1 MLKHGLLLL
10 LAWSAQAKD
19 LNFHFPKTNSPQRFD
34 IKVNQDF
41 LDFTLRKVRDYRP
54 ANSFFSDWTNE
65 GPPKDAVKDLAE
77 YWGSKYNWREVE
89 KSINKDYKH
98 YATTVP
104 GNGNYPAPIPIH
116 LVHERSKNSKA
127 TPLLLLHGWSS
138 THLEWRKVFPKLSKN
153 FHVVAIDLPGYGF
166 SPAPTKPGLGA
177 KEQAI
182 AFDALMQQ
190 LGYKKYGVVSTD
202 LGWVYGS
209 AMTEYVGENIIGHF
223 TDFFLAQPT
232 QEILA
237 RAEQGKTIQEENEY
251 LAGLNEFSTKHFA
264 YASVQSQKPG
274 LLAGVLSDSP
284 VGTAAWLWDLKE
296 GSSDGVEPTQEEVV
310 TDGFVTWVQDTY
322 GSVRSYSIGEA
333 AIPTTKISN
342 VPTAVTTWG
351 NEKGR
356 FPGLRKFPLTPKSWL
371 EPLVNLVYYKKHA
384 GGGHYPAW
392 TKPDD
397 WTADVKEFFFSFA

>member
-104 GNGNYPAPIPIH
+104 GNGNYSAPIPIH
-116 LVHERSKNSKA
+116 FVHERSKNSKA

-237 RAEQGKTIQEENEY
+237 RAEQGKTTQEENEY

-274 LLAGVLSDSP
+274 LLAGILSDSP

-310 TDGFVTWVQDTY
+310 TDGFVTWIQDTY
-322 GSVRSYSIGEA
+322 GSIRSYSIGEA

-351 NEKGR
+351 NENGR

-397 WTADVKEFFFSFA
+397 WTADVKEFFFSL

>member
-1 MLKHGLLLL
+1 MILDNHIEFGGKGIFFLLLRPT
-10 LAWSAQAKD
+10 D
-19 LNFHFPKTNSPQRFD
+19 LNFHFPETNSPLRFD

-41 LDFTLRKVRDYRP
+41 LDFTLHKVRDYRP
-54 ANSFFSDWTNE
+54 ANSFFSDWTND

-89 KSINKDYKH
+89 
-98 YATTVP
+98 
-104 GNGNYPAPIPIH
+104 
-116 LVHERSKNSKA
+116 KNSKA

-166 SPAPTKPGLGA
+166 SPAPIKSGLGA

-182 AFDALMQQ
+182 AFDTLMQQ

-202 LGWVYGS
+202 LGWIYGS

-232 QEILA
+232 PEILA
-237 RAEQGKTIQEENEY
+237 RAEQGKTTQEENEY
-251 LAGLNEFSTKHFA
+251 LAGLNEFSTNHFA

-274 LLAGVLSDSP
+274 LLAGIMSDSP

-296 GSSDGVEPTQEEVV
+296 GSNDGVEPTQEEVV
-310 TDGFVTWVQDTY
+310 TDGFVTWIQDTY
-322 GSVRSYSIGEA
+322 GSIRSYSIAEA

-356 FPGLRKFPLTPKSWL
+356 FPGLRKFHLTPKSWL

-397 WTADVKEFFFSFA
+397 WTADVKEFFFSL

>member
-1 MLKHGLLLL
+1 MLKYGLLLF

-19 LNFHFPKTNSPQRFD
+19 LNFHFPKTNSTQRFD

-54 ANSFFSDWTNE
+54 VNSFFSDWTNE

-89 KSINKDYKH
+89 RSINKDYKH

-104 GNGNYPAPIPIH
+104 GNSNYSAHIPIH
-116 LVHERSKNSKA
+116 FVHERSKNSKA

-138 THLEWRKVFPKLSKN
+138 THLEWRKVFPKLSEN

-202 LGWVYGS
+202 LGWVCGS

-232 QEILA
+232 PEILA
-237 RAEQGKTIQEENEY
+237 RAD
-251 LAGLNEFSTKHFA
+251 
-264 YASVQSQKPG
+264 VQSQKPG
-274 LLAGVLSDSP
+274 LLAGIMSDSP
-284 VGTAAWLWDLKE
+284 VDTAAWLWDLKE
-296 GSSDGVEPTQEEVV
+296 GSNDGVEPTQEEVV
-310 TDGFVTWVQDTY
+310 TDGFVTWIQDTY
-322 GSVRSYSIGEA
+322 GSIRSYSIGEA

-356 FPGLRKFPLTPKSWL
+356 FPGLRRFPLTSWL
-371 EPLVNLVYYKKHA
+371 KPLVNLVY
-384 GGGHYPAW
+384 
-392 TKPDD
+392 
-397 WTADVKEFFFSFA
+397 